1 MFNNKETE
9 YQYHPVIIKIIEDK
23 PGGGTLAKADFPADS
38 KEAAPG
44 IVVGEDS
51 NGLLRAIKTAK
62 ITATAA
68 ANATTYT
75 AAGHSFK
82 VNDFVTKDGLAGA
95 AVKVTA
101 VTTDTFTVSATMTA
115 AASGDIIV
123 QAKAAADAGSAAL
136 VYTPIGVSMSK
147 VDLTV
152 DNQPTGVLI
161 RGSVNKAQM
170 PMPLSVSIAAKL
182 PLILFN

>member
-1 MFNNKETE
+1 MYNKKETE
-9 YQYHPVIIKIIEDK
+9 YQYHPVIGKIIEDK
-23 PGGGTLAKADFPADS
+23 PGGGTLAKADFPSGKD
-38 KEAAPG
+38 EIAPG
-44 IVVGEDS
+44 VAVGEDS

-75 AAGHSFK
+75 AEDHNFK
-82 VNDFVTKDGLAGA
+82 VDDFVTKDGLAGA

-101 VTTDTFTVSATMTA
+101 VTKDTFTVSATMA
-115 AASGDIIV
+115 AASVGDTIV

-136 VYTPIGVSMSK
+136 AYTPIGISMSK

-170 PMPLSVSIAAKL
+170 PMPLSTSDRKSVV
-182 PLILFN
+182 